1 MMTKKL
7 ICIDCPKGCRLTVN
21 IENSKVIKVTGN
33 ECPEG
38 EVYAVSEIENPV
50 RILTS
55 AVLCQGLSLKMLPV
69 RTDKPIPKSMT
80 FEAMGEIKKIKL
92 KRPLNAGDIIVKNF
106 LGLGVN
112 LIAARRAE

>member
-7 ICIDCPKGCRLTVN
+7 TCIECPKGCRMTVN

-33 ECPEG
+33 ECPKG
-38 EVYAVSEIENPV
+38 EVYVVSEIENPV

-55 AVLCQGLSLKMLPV
+55 TVLCRGLTLKMLPV
-69 RTDKPIPKSMT
+69 RTDKPIPKSMI
-80 FEAMGEIKKIKL
+80 FEAMREVKKIKL
-92 KRPLNAGDIIVKNF
+92 ERPLNAGSIIVKNF

-112 LIAARRAE
+112 LITARSAG